1 PRGGEPGRRPRNA
14 PPGPSLSSWPRNSL
28 PPDGPATSGPRASRR
43 RRRDLP
49 APGDGILAGAGGGG
63 AAPARLAH
71 VLVVVLERH
80 VDERL
85 PARDPLAHRPRHRS
99 RPQHHAAIVF
109 VQLLRE
115 PLGDP
120 GALVGVQ
127 LARDRIDVLG
137 RRYVTKRVDGSLR

>member
-14 PPGPSLSSWPRNSL
+14 PPGRSLSSWSRNAL
-28 PPDGPATSGPRASRR
+28 PPDGTEAGGPRASRR

-49 APGDGILAGAGGGG
+49 APGDGILAGEGGGG

-85 PARDPLAHRPRHRS
+85 PARDPLAHRPRPRS
-99 RPQHHAAIVF
+99 PPQHHAAIRV
-109 VQLLRE
+109 VDLLDAR
-115 PLGDP
+115 LG
-120 GALVGVQ
+120 
-127 LARDRIDVLG
+127 
-137 RRYVTKRVDGSLR
+137 